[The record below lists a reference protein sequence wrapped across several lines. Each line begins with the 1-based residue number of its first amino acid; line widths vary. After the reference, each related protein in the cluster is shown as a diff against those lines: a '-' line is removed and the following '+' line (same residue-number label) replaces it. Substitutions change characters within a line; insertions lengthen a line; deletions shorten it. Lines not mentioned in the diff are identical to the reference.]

1 MNKLVKQLFYLL
13 LILGYSLTTQAATQS
28 RVYVANNNAPGTV
41 SVIDPDTN
49 TVIASLFVMNNP
61 TRLLVAPDGT
71 KVYVSNKESDTVQVI
86 DTATNT
92 ISATIMVGDG
102 PEHMVITSD
111 GHTLFVANGYANTVS
126 AVDTTSNS
134 VIATITTK
142 SYPKFMD
149 ITPDNR
155 WVYVSNKNSG
165 SVTIIDAVN
174 RTALKTV
181 QVGLS
186 PSRVIAHPDGSRVY
200 VSNFGALA
208 VANSSSVT
216 VFETTN
222 HSIVTTIPLGTGL
235 GTTSLDI
242 TPDGKTLFSANQ
254 TGGSVSVINTLTNT
268 VIGTTAVGGSP
279 WTVNTAPSND
289 KAYTP
294 PAIANAAVVVDAA
307 TSGILSTIPVGKGP
321 YWGAVNASGSRYYVT
336 NPPDGTV
343 SVIDT
348 GSNSVIATIP
358 TDLTPWVIETAE
370 IPVLDSDGDGILDT
384 QDNCPSVA
392 NPDQSDSNGNG
403 IGDACDVLAA
413 PQITG
418 ISPSSAKRG
427 TSTVV
432 TLVGTGFQSGAGA
445 NVTPRAAGVTINSV
459 QAVNSTSLQINLTIA
474 SDALTG
480 LRGFK
485 ITNPDG
491 QSVTKDKI
499 FTVVP

>member
-1 MNKLVKQLFYLL
+1 MNKLAKQLLYLL
-13 LILGYSLTTQAATQS
+13 LISGCSLTAQAVTQS
-28 RVYVANNNAPGTV
+28 RIYVTNNNAPGTV
-41 SVIDPDTN
+41 SVIDPGTN

-92 ISATIMVGDG
+92 ISATITVGDG

-126 AVDTTSNS
+126 VIDTASNS
-134 VIATITTK
+134 VTGTVATK

-149 ITPDNR
+149 ITPDNH

-186 PSRVIAHPDGSRVY
+186 PSRVVASPDGSRVY

-208 VANSSSVT
+208 VTNSSSVA

-222 HSIVTTIPLGTGL
+222 HSVLTTIPLGTGL

-242 TPDGKTLFSANQ
+242 TPDGTTLFSANQ

-294 PAIANAAVVVDAA
+294 PAIANAAVVVDATTA
-307 TSGILSTIPVGKGP
+307 GVLSTIPVGKGP

-348 GSNSVIATIP
+348 ASNSVIATIP
-358 TDLTPWVIETAE
+358 TDLNPWVIETAE
-370 IPVLDSDGDGILDT
+370 IPVADSDGDGIVDN
-384 QDNCPSVA
+384 QDNCPAVA
-392 NPDQSDSNGNG
+392 NSDQADGDGDG
-403 IGDACDVLAA
+403 IGDACDVLPA

-427 TSTVV
+427 TSAVI
-432 TLVGTGFQSGAGA
+432 TLIGSGFQA
-445 NVTPRAAGVTINSV
+445 NASAAMTPRAAGITINSV
-459 QAVNSTSLQINLTIA
+459 QAVSSTSLQINLTIA

>member
-1 MNKLVKQLFYLL
+1 MNKLAKQLFYLL
-13 LILGYSLTTQAATQS
+13 LILGYSLTTQAVTQS
-28 RVYVANNNAPGTV
+28 RVYVTNNNAPGTV
-41 SVIDPDTN
+41 SVIDPGTN

-61 TRLLVAPDGT
+61 TRLLASPDGT
-71 KVYVSNKESDTVQVI
+71 KVYVSNKESDTVSVI

-92 ISATIMVGDG
+92 ISATITAGDG
-102 PEHMVITSD
+102 PEHMVTTSD
-111 GHTLFVANGYANTVS
+111 GHTLFIANGYANTVS
-126 AVDTTSNS
+126 VVDTASNS
-134 VIATITTK
+134 VIATIATK

-149 ITPDNR
+149 ITPDDR
-155 WVYVSNKNSG
+155 WIYVSNKNSG

-174 RTALKTV
+174 LTALKTV

-186 PSRVIAHPDGSRVY
+186 PSRVVAHPDGSRVY
-200 VSNFGALA
+200 VSNFGALS

-242 TPDGKTLFSANQ
+242 TPDGSTLFSANQ

-279 WTVNTAPSND
+279 WTINTVPSGD
-289 KAYTP
+289 RAYAP

-307 TSGILSTIPVGKGP
+307 TAGVLSTIPVGKGP
-321 YWGAVNASGSRYYVT
+321 YWGAVNAAGSRYYVT

-343 SVIDT
+343 SVVDT
-348 GSNSVIATIP
+348 SSNSVIATIP
-358 TDLTPWVIETAE
+358 TDLNPWVIETAE
-370 IPVLDSDGDGILDT
+370 IPVIDSDTDGILDT
-384 QDNCPSVA
+384 QDNCPLVA
-392 NPDQSDSNGNG
+392 NPDQSDNDGDG
-403 IGDACDVLAA
+403 IGDACDVLPA

-427 TSTVV
+427 TSAVV
-432 TLVGTGFQSGAGA
+432 TLVGTGFQSGASVA
-445 NVTPRAAGVTINSV
+445 VTPRSAGVAITSV
-459 QAVNSTSLQINLTIA
+459 QTISATNLQVNLTIA

-491 QSVTKDKI
+491 QSIAKDKI